1 MKVTHSERERFEKE
15 HGWSIKK
22 MEIKDQ
28 TLVAGFDPAPVQDE
42 YAPVIFA
49 QETVSHIV
57 SVDMMS
63 GKVSQSVKKIHLLL
77 DRQV

>member
-1 MKVTHSERERFEKE
+1 
-15 HGWSIKK
+15 
-22 MEIKDQ
+22 METEDQ
-28 TLVAGFDPAPVQDE
+28 TVVQDCVPENFDPAPIQDE

-63 GKVSQSVKKIHLLL
+63 GEVSNVLNFLFAFCQNSELKENSKV
-77 DRQV
+77 

>member
-1 MKVTHSERERFEKE
+1 
-15 HGWSIKK
+15 
-22 MEIKDQ
+22 METEDQ
-28 TLVAGFDPAPVQDE
+28 TLVQDCVPENFDPAPIQDE

-63 GKVSQSVKKIHLLL
+63 GQVSNHVPKMFPLPFSKPMLVK
-77 DRQV
+77 

>member
-1 MKVTHSERERFEKE
+1 MDIE
-15 HGWSIKK
+15 
-22 MEIKDQ
+22 DQ
-28 TLVAGFDPAPVQDE
+28 TLVQGFDPAPVQDE

-63 GKVSQSVKKIHLLL
+63 GKVKIPLTLDLKEKKSVEAIFCFCRKTEKTSCE
-77 DRQV
+77 RGR